1 MCCAVRGHK
10 GSWMSGNAMK
20 VKLMTLDMIQNYSD
34 CVRVSEAA
42 GAKEEQVLCVKQTE
56 DGSCHEQR

>member
-1 MCCAVRGHK
+1 
-10 GSWMSGNAMK
+10 MSGNAMK
-20 VKLMTLDMIQNYSD
+20 VKLMTLDMIQNYRD